1 MKIKLL
7 LFFLAA
13 VTSAMAQKSSRL
25 FSVTDLQK
33 GGYNWS
39 AIRTVSEGMAPQV
52 VMNNLV
58 AKGSV
63 MDAGLQKKRTD
74 YSPTG
79 GNYTDQPMFSGVA
92 ALAYDQQHDRL
103 YFATMFTQQ
112 LRYIDLS
119 DKETGR
125 YYQAAN
131 LSDLMKNRQEN
142 YPVTTEHQGPVVT
155 RMTIGA
161 DGYGYGISN
170 DGQSFFRFTLNKKT
184 LVEPLGT
191 LVDDAKNGN
200 VSVHNQCSS
209 WGGDIVAS
217 ANGDLYLFTMR
228 QLVFK
233 IDPNT
238 RVATYLGKI
247 SGLDNNFSVNGA
259 AVDESGKIILSTA
272 AYPGSRGI
280 ISDIGNLSATEEKG
294 DDIYNASDL
303 ASCNFLFSNTTDP
316 KTTPVVYNNSPANIY
331 LYPNPSVNGF
341 TMLKFEDKISG
352 KLTIDVLSGAGSI
365 MLRKPVQI
373 NAEGQQV
380 RVNTNALA
388 KGLYVIRVID
398 AGRKE
403 IYTNKL
409 VVQ

>member
-1 MKIKLL
+1 MYMKIKLL
-7 LFFLAA
+7 LFFMAT

-63 MDAGLQKKRTD
+63 MDAGLQKKKTD

-142 YPVTTEHQGPVVT
+142 YPVTTEHQGPVIT

-170 DGQSFFRFTLNKKT
+170 DGQSFFRFSLNKKT

-217 ANGDLYLFTMR
+217 AKGDLYLFTMR

-303 ASCNFLFSNTTDP
+303 ASCNFLFTNTTDP
-316 KTTPVVYNNSPANIY
+316 KTTPTVYENSPANIY
-331 LYPNPSVNGF
+331 LYPNPSVDGF
-341 TMLKFEDKISG
+341 TML
-352 KLTIDVLSGAGSI
+352 
-365 MLRKPVQI
+365 
-373 NAEGQQV
+373 
-380 RVNTNALA
+380 
-388 KGLYVIRVID
+388 
-398 AGRKE
+398 
-403 IYTNKL
+403 
-409 VVQ
+409 